1 VTLRVTPGS
10 PVLSLVTYTPRGIVG
25 IKIAKWKGNRMRAIE
40 TIVDLPS
47 TEAEV
52 AVREAPA
59 TQGFGVLG
67 EIDVA
72 AALEARLG
80 GDRSPLKI
88 LGACNP
94 SLGDRALKIGPGS
107 TFVPAVPSAVRTRIA
122 ASAPSQHGS
131 WQ

>member
-1 VTLRVTPGS
+1 
-10 PVLSLVTYTPRGIVG
+10 
-25 IKIAKWKGNRMRAIE
+25 MRAIE
-40 TIVDLPS
+40 TMVDLPS
-47 TEAEV
+47 TEAEA
-52 AVREAPA
+52 AVRETLA
-59 TQGFGVLG
+59 TPGFGVLG

-94 SLGDRALKIGPGS
+94 SLGDQALKIDPGS
-107 TFVPAVPSAVRTRIA
+107 TFVPAVLSAVRTRIA